1 MAQAPSFVWNINPG
15 RIVFGAGSVAQLG
28 AELAAAGRSRAMILT
43 TPFQKPAGE
52 ALAASLPGQVAG
64 VFAEAAMHTPVEVT
78 ERAMAAYADM
88 GADCT
93 VALGGGSTIGLGK
106 AIALRNGAFQIVI
119 ATTYAGSE
127 VTNILGETR
136 DGQKTTMR
144 GPEVLPEVV
153 IYDPELTL
161 TLPVAMSVTSGLNA
175 IAHAVEG
182 LYAQDRNPV
191 MSLIALEG
199 IRALKEALPGIV
211 AAPQDI
217 GARGQALYG
226 SWLCGT
232 VLGTVG
238 MALHHKLCHTL
249 GGSFD
254 LPHAETHAV
263 LVPHTAAYNETAAR
277 EELAPAADLFGGRLG
292 PGLWEFAQSVGAP
305 LTLREL
311 GLKEADLDRAAEIAV
326 RNPYWNPRPVEQGA
340 IRALLGRAWA
350 GERPE
355 QGE

>member
-1 MAQAPSFVWNINPG
+1 MAEAPSFAWNINPG
-15 RIVFGAGSVAQLG
+15 RIVFGAGSVSRLG
-28 AELAAAGRSRAMILT
+28 PELATAGKSRAMILT
-43 TPFQKPAGE
+43 TPQQKASGE
-52 ALAASLPGQVAG
+52 ALAASLPGLVAG
-64 VFAEAAMHTPVEVT
+64 IFSEAAMHTPVDVT
-78 ERAMAAYADM
+78 DRAMTAYAAMD
-88 GADCT
+88 ADCT

-106 AIALRNGAFQIVI
+106 AIALRNGAMQIVV

-136 DGQKTTMR
+136 DGLKTTMR

-161 TLPVAMSVTSGLNA
+161 TLPVGMSVTSGLNA

-191 MSLIALEG
+191 MSLIAVEG
-199 IRALKEALPGIV
+199 IRALKDALPGIV
-211 AAPQDI
+211 VSPQDI
-217 GARGQALYG
+217 VARGKALYG

-232 VLGTVG
+232 VLGAVG

-254 LPHAETHAV
+254 MPHAETHAV
-263 LVPHTAAYNETAAR
+263 LIPHTAAYNEPAAR
-277 EELAPAADLFGGRLG
+277 SELAPAAALFGGDLG
-292 PGLWEFAQSVGAP
+292 TGLWDFAKSVGAP
-305 LTLREL
+305 VSLREL
-311 GLKEADLDRAAEIAV
+311 GLKEADLDSASEIAV
-326 RNPYWNPRPVEQGA
+326 KNPYWNPRPVERDA

-350 GERPE
+350 GEHPE
-355 QGE
+355 